1 MPEKTLFIAGDNY
14 QLRQAIFRATPKAVE
29 QTRSIARQFQG
40 ENENATALKIFN
52 FLKNQINYQADG
64 EHQKIKLPTAL
75 LRERVGDCK
84 SYSLFTMGILT
95 NLGIPAEYV
104 LTSYNA
110 DPTPTHIYV
119 KTKSGIIIDAVWGTF
134 NSEKKANHVYTKSI
148 NGINPMKISYIS
160 GVRGVPQSVSTKTIG
175 NCGCGCGGKK
185 MGKCGK
191 SYVSGIGNVFIGE
204 LTSQEKAE
212 CQKKYPV
219 KKNFLGIDTNWV
231 ARESCYATK
240 GGLKET
246 AGTVTKVGLSIPRQ
260 IALGILSLNFDG
272 IATQLN
278 ASPSMTRV
286 VAAWKKIGGDEASL
300 RAAIRDGSSKPV
312 KKFGM
317 FKVWEDAIK
326 SKVKS
331 KLGISGGMSGVSPEQ
346 NQQIKSLL
354 MDDGATS
361 VAYRSSLIAAIGG
374 LGASMGAA
382 VGSILPVIGTAAGG
396 TSGTAAGGYIGE
408 LLYQA
413 TPTLIDKIF
422 PPTTPNGETPT
433 DTSDYGD
440 YGDGDNGDGGGSSTG
455 TLLLVGGLAVGLF
468 FILKK

>member
-29 QTRSIARQFQG
+29 QTRSIARQFKG
-40 ENENATALKIFN
+40 ETDNATALKIFN

-64 EHQKIKLPTAL
+64 EHQKIKLPNAL

-84 SYSLFTMGILT
+84 SYSLLTMGILT

-160 GVRGVPQSVSTKTIG
+160 GVRGVPQSVKTKTIG
-175 NCGCGCGGKK
+175 NCGCGCNDRK
-185 MGKCGK
+185 
-191 SYVSGIGNVFIGE
+191 IGSVFIGE
-204 LTSQEKAE
+204 LTSQEKAD
-212 CQKKYPV
+212 CLKKYPV
-219 KKNFLGIDTNWV
+219 KKTMLGDTNRL
-231 ARESCYATK
+231 ARESCYAAK

-246 AGTVTKVGLSIPRQ
+246 ADTIKKVGLSIPRQ
-260 IALGILSLNFDG
+260 IALGIFSLNFDG
-272 IATQLN
+272 ISTQLN
-278 ASPSMTRV
+278 NSSRMNNLIG
-286 VAAWKKIGGDEASL
+286 AWKKIGGDEASL

-317 FKVWEDAIK
+317 LKAWEDAIRK
-326 SKVKS
+326 RVKS
-331 KLGISGGMSGVSPEQ
+331 KLGISGGMGGVTPAQ
-346 NQQIKSLL
+346 NQQIKTLL

-374 LGASMGAA
+374 LGATMGAA
-382 VGSILPVIGTAAGG
+382 VGSVLPVIGTAAGG
-396 TSGTAAGGYIGE
+396 TGGTAAGGYIGE

-413 TPTLIDKIF
+413 TPTLIDKLF
-422 PPTTPNGETPT
+422 PPGTPNRENPNP
-433 DTSDYGD
+433 DEPDYNNGD
-440 YGDGDNGDGGGSSTG
+440 DNDGDGGGSGTG

-468 FILKK
+468 LILKKK

>member
-29 QTRSIARQFQG
+29 QTRSIARQFKG
-40 ENENATALKIFN
+40 ENDNATALKIFN

-104 LTSYNA
+104 LTSYNS

-134 NSEKKANHVYTKSI
+134 NSEKKPNHVYTKSI
-148 NGINPMKISYIS
+148 NGIDPMKISYIS
-160 GVRGVPQSVSTKTIG
+160 GVRGVPQSARTKTIG
-175 NCGCGCGGKK
+175 GCGCGCNNNK
-185 MGKCGK
+185 MGKCG
-191 SYVSGIGNVFIGE
+191 SYKIGSVLIGE
-204 LTSQEKAE
+204 LTSQEKAD
-212 CQKKYPV
+212 CLAKYPV
-219 KKNFLGIDTNWV
+219 KKTFLGDTNRL
-231 ARESCYATK
+231 ARESCYAAK
-240 GGLKET
+240 GGLKES
-246 AGTVTKVGLSIPRQ
+246 ADAVKKVALSIPRQ
-260 IALGILSLNFDG
+260 VALGILSLNFDG

-278 ASPSMTRV
+278 NSSRMNNLI
-286 VAAWKKIGGDEASL
+286 AAWKKSGGDEASL

-312 KKFGM
+312 RKFGM
-317 FKVWEDAIK
+317 IKKWEESIRAR
-326 SKVKS
+326 VKS
-331 KLGISGGMSGVSPEQ
+331 KLGIGGISGVSPEQ
-346 NQQIKSLL
+346 NQQIKTLL

-374 LGASMGAA
+374 LGATMGAA
-382 VGSILPVIGTAAGG
+382 VGSAFAGVGAAPGGAAG
-396 TSGTAAGGYIGE
+396 TTAGGYIGE

-413 TPTLIDKIF
+413 TPTLVDKLF
-422 PPTTPNGETPT
+422 PPTSPNGETPMEF
-433 DTSDYGD
+433 GE
-440 YGDGDNGDGGGSSTG
+440 DGGDTGGSGTG

-468 FILKK
+468 LILKKK

>member
-29 QTRSIARQFQG
+29 QTRSIARQFKG
-40 ENENATALKIFN
+40 ETENATALKIFN

-148 NGINPMKISYIS
+148 NGIDPMKISYIS
-160 GVRGVPQSVSTKTIG
+160 GVRGVPQSVKTKTIG
-175 NCGCGCGGKK
+175 NCGCGCNDRK
-185 MGKCGK
+185 
-191 SYVSGIGNVFIGE
+191 IGSVLIGE
-204 LTSQEKAE
+204 LTSQEKAD
-212 CQKKYPV
+212 CLKKYPV
-219 KKNFLGIDTNWV
+219 KKTLLGDTNRL
-231 ARESCYATK
+231 ARESCYAAK

-246 AGTVTKVGLSIPRQ
+246 ADTIKKVGLSIPRQ
-260 IALGILSLNFDG
+260 VALGIFSLNFDG

-278 ASPSMTRV
+278 NTSSMTRV

-317 FKVWEDAIK
+317 FKAWEDAIK

-361 VAYRSSLIAAIGG
+361 VAYRSSLIATIGG
-374 LGASMGAA
+374 LGATMGAA
-382 VGSILPVIGTAAGG
+382 VGSAFAGVGAAPGGAAG
-396 TSGTAAGGYIGE
+396 TTAGGYIGE

-413 TPTLIDKIF
+413 TPSLIDKIF
-422 PPTTPNGETPT
+422 PPSSPNGENPIEL
-433 DTSDYGD
+433 G
-440 YGDGDNGDGGGSSTG
+440 NGEDDENGGSGTG

-468 FILKK
+468 LILKKK